1 MEKYVADT
9 LEELFSLE
17 GRVAIVTGA
26 SSGLGLAIA
35 TTLANAGAKVYD
47 LSRTLRDNP
56 EHKNIA
62 RIQMDVTDTAAV
74 ADIVKKIATGEGQ
87 IDILVNNAGATH
99 KCRAEAFPADKWENV
114 QKVNVDSVF
123 KLSQLLFPYL
133 KDSQYIGRVVNI
145 SSMAGHLGFSEVV
158 PYCTSKSAVIGMT
171 HGLAVEWVH
180 DNILVNSVAPG
191 WFPSKM
197 ALEVMDE
204 ERKAK
209 ILNRM
214 PVHRFGDMK
223 DIGSMVLFLVSN
235 AANYITGQDFAV
247 DGGALAFGF

>member
-1 MEKYVADT
+1 MEKYIADT
-9 LEELFSLE
+9 LEKLFSLE
-17 GRVAIVTGA
+17 GRVGIVTGG
-26 SSGLGLAIA
+26 SSGLGLAIS
-35 TTLANAGAKVYD
+35 TTLANAGAKIYD

-56 EHKNIA
+56 EHKNIV
-62 RIQMDVTDTAAV
+62 RMQVDVTDTAAV
-74 ADIVKKIATGEGQ
+74 AELVKKIAAQEGH
-87 IDILVNNAGATH
+87 IDILVNNAGATF
-99 KCRAEAFPADKWENV
+99 KCRAEDFSADKWETV

-123 KLSQLLFPYL
+123 KLSQMLFPYL
-133 KDSQYIGRVVNI
+133 KESKYIGRIINI

-158 PYCTSKSAVIGMT
+158 PYCTSKSAVIGLT
-171 HGLAVEWVH
+171 HGLAVEWIQ

-197 ALEVMDE
+197 AIEVMDE
-204 ERKAK
+204 ERKKK

-214 PVHRFGDMK
+214 PAHRFGEMQ

>member
-1 MEKYVADT
+1 MEKYIADT

-17 GRVAIVTGA
+17 GRVGIVTGA

-35 TTLANAGAKVYD
+35 TTMANAGAKVYD
-47 LSRTLRDNP
+47 FSRTLRDNP
-56 EHKNIA
+56 EHKNIV
-62 RIQMDVTDTAAV
+62 RIQVDVTDTAAV
-74 ADIVKKIATGEGQ
+74 AELVKKIAVQEGH
-87 IDILVNNAGATH
+87 IDILVNNAGATF
-99 KCRAEAFPADKWENV
+99 KCRAEEFPADKWENI

-123 KLSQLLFPYL
+123 KLSQMLFPYL
-133 KDSQYIGRVVNI
+133 KASKYIGRIINI

-171 HGLAVEWVH
+171 HGLAVEWIH

-197 ALEVMDE
+197 AIEVMDE
-204 ERKAK
+204 ERKKK

-214 PVHRFGDMK
+214 PAHRFGEMK